1 MTGLPWLTIS
11 SVVYVQITQSGITAN
26 LVQLGT
32 SMITSGYEQDLN
44 FNPGTYSV
52 DPDENYFNSSVNKN
66 PNII

>member
-1 MTGLPWLTIS
+1 MTGLSWLTTS
-11 SVVYVQITQSGITAN
+11 SFVYVQITQSGITAN

-52 DPDENYFNSSVNKN
+52 DPDENFFNASVNKN
-66 PNII
+66 RNII